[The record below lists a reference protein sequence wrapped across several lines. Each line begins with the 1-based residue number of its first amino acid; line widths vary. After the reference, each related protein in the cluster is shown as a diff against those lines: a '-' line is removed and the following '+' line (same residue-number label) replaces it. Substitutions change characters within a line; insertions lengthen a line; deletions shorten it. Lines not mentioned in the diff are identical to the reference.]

1 SREALCLVPRG
12 MEEGESLEISHPEF
26 DLVANRPVAFP
37 LYTATDRTGERAG
50 EVVPVGDASPLP
62 PVRTVLR
69 FGRKLLEAT
78 LPVHLEVRLTEIGTL
93 EVWCRSRTTDHRW
106 RLEFRLRDGAK
117 AESAPVAVVSS
128 PATLVVQPAR
138 IAAAGAQLAAAFA
151 GEGDPV
157 TLTRRL
163 ESELGAGRDA
173 WPLAVIRPLWDVLWE
188 REAARGR
195 SPEHETRWTNLA
207 GFLLRPGFGD
217 PGDEIRVNRLYRVLS
232 SGLRH
237 PRAVQCRAEWWNL
250 WKRVAGGLIARQQQY
265 LLELVAPT

>member
-1 SREALCLVPRG
+1 
-12 MEEGESLEISHPEF
+12 
-26 DLVANRPVAFP
+26 
-37 LYTATDRTGERAG
+37 
-50 EVVPVGDASPLP
+50 
-62 PVRTVLR
+62 
-69 FGRKLLEAT
+69 
-78 LPVHLEVRLTEIGTL
+78 
-93 EVWCRSRTTDHRW
+93 
-106 RLEFRLRDGAK
+106 
-117 AESAPVAVVSS
+117 
-128 PATLVVQPAR
+128 
-138 IAAAGAQLAAAFA
+138 
-151 GEGDPV
+151 V

-237 PRAVQCRAEWWNL
+237 PGAVQCRAEWWTL

-265 LLELVAPT
+265 LLELVAPTLLARGKAKGPRPAPQERREMWQAIASCERLSAAVRADLGQHLIDPAERGRASEPELWALARLGARGPLAGPPNLRVARAPAGARGGGARAARGARPPR